1 MNLMKPLFCF
11 VMRRGTIISACISIA
26 LCFGA
31 TARSQDAKPSSTS
44 AANATGDDPASAA
57 RAEEVLRR
65 AIESMG
71 GARYTSIRNVAGRGL
86 FTPYVEGISGDP
98 LRFDDYVVF
107 PDKNRTEFRPPK
119 DYVIQ
124 TRTPGAGWDY
134 SAAARKITDV
144 KPAQLADYR
153 LALRTSLDNLLRG
166 TWRASGDMQAR
177 LSYVGRREA
186 GVVGQRNEV
195 VRLTYADGFA
205 VEFEFAARD
214 GSPAKVR
221 YKRTQMR
228 ENANGIEEPYEAIE
242 EDRFAQFVDTRGV
255 RLPFIIDHFRDG
267 RQTSRVNYEAA
278 SFDEPLP
285 ADFFDR
291 PADIKKLF
299 ERKKR

>member
-1 MNLMKPLFCF
+1 MKSLLCF
-11 VMRRGTIISACISIA
+11 VMRRGTYNFACILLSLSSIA
-26 LCFGA
+26 A
-31 TARSQDAKPSSTS
+31 VHAQEAKPGSPAASTV
-44 AANATGDDPASAA
+44 GDDPASVA
-57 RAEEVLRR
+57 RAEEILRR

-71 GARYTSIRNVAGRGL
+71 GARYTSIRSVAGRGL

-98 LRFDDYVVF
+98 VRFDDYVVF

-124 TRTPGAGWDY
+124 TRTPDAGWDY
-134 SAAARKITDV
+134 SAAARKISDA

-166 TWRASGDMQAR
+166 TWRGAGDMQAR

-186 GVVGQRNEV
+186 GVGQRNEV

-214 GSPAKVR
+214 ASPAKVR
-221 YKRTQMR
+221 YKRTRER
-228 ENANGIEEPYEAIE
+228 ENANGIEEPYDAIE
-242 EDRFAQFVDTRGV
+242 EDRFAQFVDTRGM

-267 RQTSRVNYEAA
+267 RQTSRVNYEAV
-278 SFDEPLP
+278 SFDEALP

-291 PADIKKLF
+291 PTDIKKLF

>member
-1 MNLMKPLFCF
+1 MRLMELLICF
-11 VMRRGTIISACISIA
+11 VMRRGAPGFACLLLSLSSI
-26 LCFGA
+26 GA
-31 TARSQDAKPSSTS
+31 THAQEAQTTS
-44 AANATGDDPASAA
+44 PAASAIGDDAANTA

-65 AIESMG
+65 AVAASG
-71 GARYTSIRNVAGRGL
+71 GARYTGIRSVAGRGL
-86 FTPYVEGISGDP
+86 FTPYIEGISGDP

-124 TRTPGAGWDY
+124 TRTPDTGWDY
-134 SAAARKITDV
+134 SAAARKITDA

-153 LALRTSLDNLLRG
+153 LALRTSLDSLLRG
-166 TWRASGDMQAR
+166 TWRAQGDTQAR

-186 GVVGQRNEV
+186 GVGQRNEV

-214 GSPAKVR
+214 ASPAKIR
-221 YKRTQMR
+221 YKQTRAR
-228 ENANGIEEPYEAIE
+228 ENANGIEEPYDAIE
-242 EDRFAQFVDTRGV
+242 EDRFAQVVDTNGV

-267 RQTSRVNYEAA
+267 RQTSRVNYEAV

-285 ADFFDR
+285 EDFFDR
-291 PADIKKLF
+291 PADIKKLG

>member
-1 MNLMKPLFCF
+1 MKSLFCF
-11 VMRRGTIISACISIA
+11 VMRRGAIIPACVSLT

-31 TARSQDAKPSSTS
+31 TAISQEAKPSPSVAAVAEDD
-44 AANATGDDPASAA
+44 AANAA
-57 RAEEVLRR
+57 RAEAIVRR

-124 TRTPGAGWDY
+124 TRTPEAGWDY
-134 SAAARKITDV
+134 SAAARKITDA

-153 LALRTSLDNLLRG
+153 LALRTSLDSLLRG
-166 TWRASGDMQAR
+166 TWRGAGDNQAR
-177 LSYVGRREA
+177 LSYIGRREA
-186 GVVGQRNEV
+186 GVGQRNEV
-195 VRLTYADGFA
+195 LRLTYADGFA

-255 RLPFIIDHFRDG
+255 RLPFIIDHFRDA
-267 RQTSRVNYEAA
+267 RQTSRVNYEAV
-278 SFDEPLP
+278 SFDELLP

-291 PADIKKLF
+291 PTDIKKLT

>member
-1 MNLMKPLFCF
+1 MNLIMESFARR
-11 VMRRGTIISACISIA
+11 VMRRGMYGFACILLS
-26 LCFGA
+26 LSS
-31 TARSQDAKPSSTS
+31 TAAVHAQEAKPSSTV
-44 AANATGDDPASAA
+44 AAAVEDDPANAA

-71 GARYTSIRNVAGRGL
+71 GARYTGIRSVAGRGL

-98 LRFDDYVVF
+98 LRFDDYVLF

-119 DYVIQ
+119 DFVIQ
-124 TRTPGAGWDY
+124 TRTPDSGWDY

-186 GVVGQRNEV
+186 GVGQRNEV
-195 VRLTYADGFA
+195 VRLTYADGVA

-221 YKRTQMR
+221 YKRTRER
-228 ENANGIEEPYEAIE
+228 ENANGIEEPYDAIE
-242 EDRFAQFVDTRGV
+242 EDRFAQVVDTRGV

-267 RQTSRVNYEAA
+267 RQTSRVNYEAV

-291 PADIKKLF
+291 PTDIKKLF